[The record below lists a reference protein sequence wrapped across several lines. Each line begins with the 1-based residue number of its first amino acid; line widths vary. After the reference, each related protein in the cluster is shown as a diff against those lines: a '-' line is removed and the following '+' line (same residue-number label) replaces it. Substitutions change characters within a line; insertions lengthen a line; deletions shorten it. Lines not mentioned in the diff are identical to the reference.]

1 MKRLA
6 TLALL
11 LAVAAPVRGHFVWI
25 LPPQKA
31 GQPARVVF
39 SDGPWPDRPELLKK
53 IASTELFFVDARG
66 QTTPVKL
73 SENKDAF
80 DATLSSG
87 AGAGW
92 LGGICRYG
100 VTQRGQ
106 AEPFLLLYYPK
117 TVVGTGAD
125 GRAMH
130 KALEPVCDKLP
141 LQVVAGEGHA
151 VRVLWQGKPL
161 SGAEVA
167 VSMPGQEKPVEG
179 KTDANG
185 NFALQKPAA
194 DGLIGIRVGHVENA
208 AGELDGKKYKSV
220 KHYATLTLPFDRAL
234 AKAGPS
240 SNRDAANSNGTT
252 QSEDPAATKLLAD
265 ARAARANWEN
275 FPGFTADLEVNFDG
289 KVEKG
294 TVSVGH
300 EGKVTIN
307 GLVPGWPQA
316 TAKVTNIGN
325 AKVVVEAGDTA
336 FSAWAKRMLG
346 SIVGHRLDDGSDL
359 HTPCAFSDDVTDHPL
374 GRAIRVLN
382 DEFHSSYRIR
392 DKQVIE
398 VNRVMKD
405 TRFTITVLENRLNA
419 KNKYLPATYV
429 VNYWD
434 LKTGALQRAEAHHQT
449 WQFVG
454 RYDLPLGATVVTS
467 LPDKQE
473 TKSLKLTN
481 IRLIGSDGNALK

>member
-11 LAVAAPVRGHFVWI
+11 LAVAAPVHGHFVWF
-25 LPPQKA
+25 LPSPKP
-31 GQPARVVF
+31 GVPARVVF
-39 SDGPWPDRPELLKK
+39 SDGPYPDRPELLKK
-53 IASTELFFVDARG
+53 IAHTELFFVDAHG

-73 SENKDAF
+73 TENKDAF
-80 DATLSSG
+80 DVTLSPG

-106 AEPFLLLYYPK
+106 TEPFLLLYYPK

-125 GRAMH
+125 GAAMH
-130 KALEPVCDKLP
+130 KALEPACDKQP

-151 VRVLWQGKPL
+151 VRVLWHGNPL
-161 SGAEVA
+161 GGAEVA

-179 KTDANG
+179 KTDADG
-185 NFALQKPAA
+185 NFALQKPSAN
-194 DGLIGIRVGHVENA
+194 GLIGIRVGHVENTP
-208 AGELDGKKYKSV
+208 GELDGKKYKSV
-220 KHYATLTLPFDRAL
+220 KHYATLTLPFDTAMV
-234 AKAGPS
+234 KAGAS
-240 SNRDAANSNGTT
+240 ANANAAKSNGAT
-252 QSEDPAATKLLAD
+252 QTEDPAATKLLAD

-275 FPGFTADLEVNFDG
+275 FPGFTAELEVNFDG

-294 TVSVGH
+294 TATVDAK
-300 EGKVTIN
+300 GKVA
-307 GLVPGWPQA
+307 VQ
-316 TAKVTNIGN
+316 V
-325 AKVVVEAGDTA
+325 GDPA
-336 FSAWAKRMLG
+336 ASAWAKRMLG
-346 SIVGHRLDDGSDL
+346 SIVGHRLDDGTDL
-359 HTPCAFSDDVTDHPL
+359 HTPCAFADTVADHPL

-398 VNRVMKD
+398 VNRAMKD

-419 KNKYLPATYV
+419 EHKYLPATYV

-434 LKTGALQRAEAHHQT
+434 LKTGGLQRAEAHHQT
-449 WQFVG
+449 WQHVG
-454 RYDLPLGATVVTS
+454 RFDLPLGANVVTS
-467 LPDKQE
+467 LPEKQE
-473 TKSLKLTN
+473 TKALTLSN
-481 IRLIGSDGNALK
+481 IRLTAGTH